1 MRALVSCVMN
11 AVLSGLSAAG
21 CLMVTSFCSTMCMY
35 TLPGEDVFTGTVWEC
50 DEVPLGPIDV
60 QTLSLHFGKGGDWEI
75 QMTLDEQIG
84 DSSSAGVS
92 RDTSDFGCHGMVL
105 TVSGHYLHN
114 NAIAVFQ
121 NDAVVVDG
129 RVVSFV
135 EADWGDDQVLFL
147 LWRVGDIMHP
157 FTTALTRVE

>member
-60 QTLSLHFGKGGDWEI
+60 QTLSLQFGKGGVWEI
-75 QMTLDEQIG
+75 QMTLDEPEE
-84 DSSSAGVS
+84 DNSVGVS
-92 RDTSDFGCHGMVL
+92 RDTSNFGSHGNVL
-105 TVSGHYLHN
+105 TVCGHYQHN
-114 NAIAVFQ
+114 SAIAVFQ

-157 FTTALTRVE
+157 FTTALIRVE